1 MIQASTLVNKLDL
14 QPHPEGGFF
23 KEVYRSDELIKTEGL
38 PERYSSARCFGTSIY
53 YMLVGEQVSAFHKL
67 QSDETWHFYL
77 GSPIVLHLISSEGN
91 YSKIVLG
98 QNLPEDEVFQ
108 FTIPRETWFA
118 AEVKDKTAYS
128 LVGCTVSPGFDFADF
143 QFGRRDE
150 LIKLFPS
157 QSDIISKF
165 TRE

>member
-1 MIQASTLVNKLDL
+1 MIQASTLVKKLDL
-14 QPHPEGGFF
+14 QPHPEGGYF

-38 PERYSSARCFGTSIY
+38 PERYSSERCFGTSIY
-53 YMLVGEQVSAFHKL
+53 YMLEGEQFSAFHKL

-77 GSPIVLHLISSEGN
+77 GSPIVLHLISSEGS

-98 QNLPEDEVFQ
+98 KNITEDEILQ
-108 FTIPRETWFA
+108 YTIPKETWFS
-118 AEVKDKTAYS
+118 AEVKDRNTYS
-128 LVGCTVSPGFDFADF
+128 LVGCTVAPGFDFKDF
-143 QFGRRDE
+143 QFGKRDE
-150 LIKLFPS
+150 LMKLLPS

>member
-1 MIQASTLVNKLDL
+1 MIQASTLVKKLDL
-14 QPHPEGGFF
+14 QPHPEGGYF

-38 PERYSSARCFGTSIY
+38 PERYSSERCFGTSIY
-53 YMLVGEQVSAFHKL
+53 YMLEGEHFSAFHKL

-91 YSKIVLG
+91 YSKIILG
-98 QNLPEDEVFQ
+98 KNITEDEILQ
-108 FTIPRETWFA
+108 YTIPKETWFS
-118 AEVKDKTAYS
+118 AEVKDRNTYS
-128 LVGCTVSPGFDFADF
+128 LVGCTVAPGFDFKDF
-143 QFGRRDE
+143 QFGKRDE
-150 LIKLFPS
+150 LMKLLPS